1 MFLLNPCNAKIYE
14 NYAIMVPLLQV
25 LTTDDIN
32 SSNLAVR
39 YTRN

>member
-14 NYAIMVPLLQV
+14 NYAIMVPLQV

-39 YTRN
+39 YARN